1 MATTSPESVISSNGG
16 RTTKVLGAHALLADS
31 AFDPRLSVSVARR
44 EVEEALR
51 IGGEPTL
58 VLDVIRASN
67 GSRQERRISMAWDR
81 ETLERVAAP
90 GDGENVTIAIDPE
103 SLQAAF
109 DEAEVEAHGLREI
122 GATLAIAVTAVA
134 GGAGMAGAA
143 PAEYTGTAGGAPT
156 EYVAGVT
163 DFPAPVQATVVD
175 EYQPGVTD
183 FPSAVQQV
191 EGAGPVT
198 MPQAMLDDYAA
209 AQEAGGADI
218 EAVRAAQTAAPDP
231 TSGIENVRVGGTVT
245 PDPSAAIETVRAG
258 RTAPEADDGGITISA
273 PSTGEA
279 AAMAGAGAAALAIA
293 GAAFALRRKGQPK
306 PA

>member
-1 MATTSPESVISSNGG
+1 MDEVT
-16 RTTKVLGAHALLADS
+16 AHALLTDS
-31 AFDPRLSVSVARR
+31 AVDPRLAVSVPRR

-58 VLDVIRASN
+58 LLDVVRTSN
-67 GSRQERRISMAWDR
+67 GDRQERRVSMAWDR
-81 ETLERVAAP
+81 EALERVAAQ
-90 GDGENVTIAIDPE
+90 GDGEDVTIAIDPE
-103 SLQAAF
+103 SLQVAF
-109 DEAEVEAHGLREI
+109 DEVEAHGLREI

-134 GGAGMAGAA
+134 GGASTAGAA
-143 PAEYTGTAGGAPT
+143 PA

-163 DFPAPVQATVVD
+163 DFPAPIAATVVD

-183 FPSAVQQV
+183 FPSAVQHV
-191 EGAGPVT
+191 EGSGPMT

-306 PA
+306 PV

>member
-1 MATTSPESVISSNGG
+1 MDEVS
-16 RTTKVLGAHALLADS
+16 AHALLTDS
-31 AFDPRLSVSVARR
+31 AVDPRLAVSVPRR

-58 VLDVIRASN
+58 LLDVVRTSN
-67 GSRQERRISMAWDR
+67 GDRQERRVSMAWDR
-81 ETLERVAAP
+81 EALERVAAQ

-103 SLQAAF
+103 SLQVAF
-109 DEAEVEAHGLREI
+109 DEVEAHGLREI

-134 GGAGMAGAA
+134 GGAGVAGAA

-156 EYVAGVT
+156 EYVAGIT

-183 FPSAVQQV
+183 FPSAVQRV

-273 PSTGEA
+273 PTTGEA

-293 GAAFALRRKGQPK
+293 GAAFALRRKGQPE
-306 PA
+306 PV